1 MALACSRE
9 QQVSNTQYKRKISLP
24 AKAAAVVIIRFPLG
38 TAGTD
43 QCYRTVTVPLA
54 S

>member
-9 QQVSNTQYKRKISLP
+9 QQARCTQDKRKIP

-38 TAGTD
+38 TECSISYSNSA
-43 QCYRTVTVPLA
+43 A